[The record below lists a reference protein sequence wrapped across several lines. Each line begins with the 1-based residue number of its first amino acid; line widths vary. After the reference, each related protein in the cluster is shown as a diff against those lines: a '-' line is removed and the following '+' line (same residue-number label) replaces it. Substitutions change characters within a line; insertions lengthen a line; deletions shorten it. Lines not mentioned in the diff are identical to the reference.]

1 MIIEKGE
8 NEWKGSKLE
17 PYSQMIE
24 KELKKEKMELEY
36 DMMADG
42 WLLSQSIHY
51 IIYTST
57 MNSFD
62 DGSLLLNIST
72 KPTSNTT
79 SNNNK
84 LLIKKQKY
92 QRKLQ

>member
-1 MIIEKGE
+1 MLFEEQKLTKFILKPLTSTNKKLRSLKNKFVGMIIEKGE

-42 WLLSQSIHY
+42 
-51 IIYTST
+51 
-57 MNSFD
+57 
-62 DGSLLLNIST
+62 
-72 KPTSNTT
+72 
-79 SNNNK
+79 
-84 LLIKKQKY
+84 
-92 QRKLQ
+92 